1 MDHAMDITTV
11 TTTATTAPT
20 SSPLTTKKLEATT
33 FALTAMEIDDSI
45 AMLDTFFDPEESFA
59 DLPDDSVDE
68 SLLCE
73 LESFDDCCAD
83 AFSSATAFP
92 EPASF
97 TAAAPLHPSGASCSS
112 SSSSL
117 SSTQGFH
124 SCADLSATEERLAAM
139 MRKSAMSRAQIQQS
153 AAANRASN
161 NVSMTAATNQTPA
174 VHIPPVPAGATL
186 KPQTVIA
193 ASGFLTGKRSTLTN
207 ALEQSRRQLQQYMA
221 VVNQQSQMQM

>member
-1 MDHAMDITTV
+1 MD
-11 TTTATTAPT
+11 TTTAAPT
-20 SSPLTTKKLEATT
+20 SNPSPFTNKKLEATT

-59 DLPDDSVDE
+59 DLPDDGVDE

-73 LESFDDCCAD
+73 LENFDDCTD

-97 TAAAPLHPSGASCSS
+97 SATATTSTAAPVATPLHSS
-112 SSSSL
+112 Q
-117 SSTQGFH
+117 TFH
-124 SCADLSATEERLAAM
+124 SCADLTATEERLAAM
-139 MRKSAMSRAQIQQS
+139 MRKSALSRAQIQQN
-153 AAANRASN
+153 AAANRAIN
-161 NVSMTAATNQTPA
+161 NTSAMTDQSQQQAMTN
-174 VHIPPVPAGATL
+174 VHIPPIPAGTTL

-221 VVNQQSQMQM
+221 MVNQQSQMQM